1 MRFKGKFPC
10 FTSEVLH
17 SFSFAKI
24 QQLILQVKTSAL
36 NFEMNLKN
44 LAVSFLP
51 FLAKV
56 QQWILFGSPIQ
67 WIFRGEKKSLVNT
80 FLWVGKIPQSTWLGK
95 LHILSA
101 RNEKTAATYVQF
113 LRGEGHVN
121 MAIIVSTLAF

>member
-44 LAVSFLP
+44 LAVNFLP
-51 FLAKV
+51 VLAKV
-56 QQWILFGSPIQ
+56 QQ
-67 WIFRGEKKSLVNT
+67 
-80 FLWVGKIPQSTWLGK
+80 
-95 LHILSA
+95 
-101 RNEKTAATYVQF
+101 
-113 LRGEGHVN
+113 
-121 MAIIVSTLAF
+121 